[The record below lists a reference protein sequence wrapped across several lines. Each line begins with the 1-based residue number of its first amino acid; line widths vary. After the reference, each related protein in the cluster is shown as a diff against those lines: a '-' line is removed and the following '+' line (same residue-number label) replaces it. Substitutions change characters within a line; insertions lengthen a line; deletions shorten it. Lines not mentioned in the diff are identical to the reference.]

1 MSEIQRHLKLLNA
14 LIATKELI
22 KMSSQTECPICM
34 EEIVLTKNCVTTECG
49 HCFHTNC
56 LMTSVAHNGF
66 ACPYCRAAMAQAVND
81 DDDEYAED
89 EDDDSLY
96 DFEDNEDALRGFRFF
111 FNNINSE
118 EPEEADV
125 AAEDVMNAYQQ
136 ELVEQQRAIPSIA
149 IVTQKLVEQGVT
161 IEQLVKSLL
170 LDHEEYE
177 SDDSLER
184 TDDELFGKVRMI
196 ISNYTPEPASASV

>member
-1 MSEIQRHLKLLNA
+1 MSEIQRYLKLLNA
-14 LIATKELI
+14 FIATKELI

-81 DDDEYAED
+81 DDDEYAD
-89 EDDDSLY
+89 DDDDDSLY
-96 DFEDNEDALRGFRFF
+96 DFEDNEDALRGFRLF

-161 IEQLVKSLL
+161 IEQLVKALL
-170 LDHEEYE
+170 IDHEEYE

-184 TDDELFGKVRMI
+184 ADDELFGKVRMI
-196 ISNYTPEPASASV
+196 ISNYTPEPASV